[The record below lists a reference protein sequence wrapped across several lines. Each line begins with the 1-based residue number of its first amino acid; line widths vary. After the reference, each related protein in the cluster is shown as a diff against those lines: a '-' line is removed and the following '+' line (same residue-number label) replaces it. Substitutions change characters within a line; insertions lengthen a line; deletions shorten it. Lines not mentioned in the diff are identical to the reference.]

1 MTIYEPKEMTVD
13 VFEEDSACKRGAV
26 PCRIGRDIRFETEAL
41 ESFSTH
47 RWDPVIYDAFLVAAA
62 VEFCDRTLVRSSMNW
77 GRKFI
82 LHVPVHDVHKWTDK
96 AAHGALTEALNL
108 LTGDDWQIV
117 FRTRKVPVPPPA
129 QDTMK
134 FPMNAE
140 AVMAYSDGMD
150 SQAVAALEGKKLN
163 GRVVR
168 VRIGT
173 SERDISR
180 QERKE
185 MPFHAVP
192 YKVKIAKK
200 DGESSARS
208 RGFKFSLISAM
219 AGYLI
224 DVPVAIIPESG
235 QGALAPVLLP
245 VGHGYEDYRNHP
257 AFTARMERFVYA
269 LLGYRFKY
277 KFPRLWMT
285 KGETLREF
293 VENCEGGSK
302 WNKTRSCWQTSRQI
316 GFNGTRRQCG
326 ICAACILRRLSVHAA
341 GLKEATDV
349 YVWES
354 LSTKTWEAG
363 ASKDFD
369 LFTNALRQYSVAGVL
384 HFEHLAGLQSR
395 SDYQLTRRLSNF
407 ELAESLGES
416 PVSVSQKLDRLLR
429 QHAKEWS
436 AFTKDLGPRSFVR
449 QWIRS
454 SAS

>member
-1 MTIYEPKEMTVD
+1 MTAYEPKELLVD
-13 VFEEDSACKRGAV
+13 VIEQDSPCRRGAH
-26 PCRIGRDIRFETEAL
+26 PCRIGRNIEFETEAL
-41 ESFSTH
+41 QSFSTH

-77 GRKFI
+77 GRKFV
-82 LHVPVHDVHKWTDK
+82 LHVPVHQVYRWTDK
-96 AAHGALTEALNL
+96 TVYNALTEALNL
-108 LTGDDWQIV
+108 LTGDNWQIV
-117 FRTRKVPVPPPA
+117 FRARKVPVTPPA
-129 QDTMK
+129 QEHMK
-134 FPMNAE
+134 FPLDAE

-150 SQAVAALEGKKLN
+150 SQAVAALEGKKLK

-168 VRIGT
+168 VRVGT
-173 SERDISR
+173 NERDVSKT
-180 QERKE
+180 ERKK

-192 YKVKIAKK
+192 YMVKIAKK

-224 DVPVAIIPESG
+224 EVPVAIIPESG

-257 AFTARMERFVYA
+257 AFTALMERFVYA

-277 KFPRLWMT
+277 LFPRLWMT

-293 VENCEGGSK
+293 VDNCEGGQQWS
-302 WNKTRSCWQTSRQI
+302 KTRSCWQNSRQI
-316 GFNGTRRQCG
+316 GFDGTRRQCG
-326 ICAACILRRLSVHAA
+326 VCAACILRRLSVHAA
-341 GLKEATDV
+341 GLKEGPDV

-354 LSTKTWEAG
+354 LSTKTWKEG
-363 ASKDFD
+363 ASKDFE
-369 LFTNALRQYSVAGVL
+369 LFTNALRQYSVAGIL

-395 SDYQLTRRLSNF
+395 PDYQLTSRLNNF
-407 ELAESLGES
+407 ELAQSLGES
-416 PVSVSQKLDRLLR
+416 PDSVSPKLDRLLR

-436 AFTKDLGPRSFVR
+436 AFTKDLGPKSFVR

>member
-1 MTIYEPKEMTVD
+1 
-13 VFEEDSACKRGAV
+13 
-26 PCRIGRDIRFETEAL
+26 
-41 ESFSTH
+41 
-47 RWDPVIYDAFLVAAA
+47 
-62 VEFCDRTLVRSSMNW
+62 
-77 GRKFI
+77 
-82 LHVPVHDVHKWTDK
+82 
-96 AAHGALTEALNL
+96 
-108 LTGDDWQIV
+108 
-117 FRTRKVPVPPPA
+117 
-129 QDTMK
+129 
-134 FPMNAE
+134 
-140 AVMAYSDGMD
+140 MAYSDGMD

-224 DVPVAIIPESG
+224 DVPVAIVPESG

-257 AFTARMERFVYA
+257 AFTAQMERFVYS

-277 KFPRLWMT
+277 QFPRLWMT
-285 KGETLREF
+285 KGETLKEF
-293 VENCEGGSK
+293 VDNCEGGSK
-302 WNKTRSCWQTSRQI
+302 WHKTRSCWQTSRQI

-354 LSTKTWEAG
+354 LRTKTWEAG
-363 ASKDFD
+363 AAKNFD
-369 LFTNALRQYSVAGVL
+369 LFTNALHQYSVAGVL
-384 HFEHLAGLQSR
+384 HFEHLAGLQGR
-395 SDYQLTRRLSNF
+395 SDYQLTSRLSNF
-407 ELAESLGES
+407 ELAQSLGES